1 MTAGRV
7 VTGILKLP
15 VLIALTLILQVTLLP
30 AYLSDPFQ
38 PNLLNIWVVYLG
50 LRGKE
55 VPFSGALAFLLGLL
69 QDCFSGLYLGL
80 NGFSYLLTYLI
91 LRAIA
96 DRLYIGSRYLLILL
110 VFLSTV
116 GNGLL
121 QLLMLLLFSAGD
133 GLYAAMFHALLPQA
147 LLNALVASLL
157 LNVTALMVPEE
168 KR

>member
-1 MTAGRV
+1 MTAGRII
-7 VTGILKLP
+7 TGILKLP

-55 VPFSGALAFLLGLL
+55 IRFSGALSFLLGLL

-80 NGFSYLLTYLI
+80 NGFSSLLTYLI
-91 LRAIA
+91 LRATA
-96 DRLYIGSRYLLILL
+96 DRLYTGSRYLLILL

-121 QLLMLLLFSAGD
+121 QLLMLLLFSSGD
-133 GLYAAMFHALLPQA
+133 GLYAAILHSLLPQA
-147 LLNALVASLL
+147 LLNALATSLL
-157 LNVTALMVPEE
+157 LNVSALMVPEE
-168 KR
+168 KK

>member
-1 MTAGRV
+1 M
-7 VTGILKLP
+7 TGILKLP
-15 VLIALTLILQVTLLP
+15 ILIALALILQVTLLP

-55 VPFSGALAFLLGLL
+55 VRFSGVLAFSLGLL

-80 NGFSYLLTYLI
+80 NGFSSLLTYLI
-91 LRAIA
+91 LRATA
-96 DRLYIGSRYLLILL
+96 DHLYINSRYLLILL

-121 QLLMLLLFSAGD
+121 QLLMLLLFSSGD
-133 GLYAAMFHALLPQA
+133 GLYASIFHSLLPQA
-147 LLNALVASLL
+147 LLNGMLTSLL
-157 LNVTALMVPEE
+157 RNLSALMVPEE
-168 KR
+168 KK